1 MNTNASTNPI
11 FHSYQHNSTALH
23 QQLACWLSTSKEC
36 PNDCPPQG
44 NQQEDWIHNDDATNA
59 RRVCPPENQQEDRA
73 RGVHAEL
80 QGNPPEGNTN
90 GSIEHTEYENNHSQR
105 EAGIWLHV
113 EEDRGYT
120 KQASPSTYT
129 NVIVTTALISQRRDM
144 LPLENTSDDHKNLMA
159 MQNVVSML
167 DWRTKRTWR
176 VVPRTKTRRRN
187 RFQQLEFINHCS
199 FSFCCITDS

>member
-1 MNTNASTNPI
+1 M
-11 FHSYQHNSTALH
+11 
-23 QQLACWLSTSKEC
+23 
-36 PNDCPPQG
+36 
-44 NQQEDWIHNDDATNA
+44 
-59 RRVCPPENQQEDRA
+59 
-73 RGVHAEL
+73 

-90 GSIEHTEYENNHSQR
+90 GRIEHTECENNHSQR

-159 MQNVVSML
+159 MQTVVSML
-167 DWRTKRTWR
+167 D
-176 VVPRTKTRRRN
+176 
-187 RFQQLEFINHCS
+187 
-199 FSFCCITDS
+199 